1 MSEENATLSETPA
14 SAPADDRL
22 TRDEVNA
29 LIADALAAR
38 DKEHADEL
46 AAVRATFP
54 SAMVP
59 ANGGGPGVDNHQS
72 SWSLAEQELAAAGET
87 LDHWE

>member
-1 MSEENATLSETPA
+1 MADEEATVKLSDVEKM
-14 SAPADDRL
+14 
-22 TRDEVNA
+22 
-29 LIADALAAR
+29 IQDALDKR

-46 AAVRATFP
+46 AAVRATLP

-59 ANGGGPGVDNHQS
+59 ANGGGPGVDNHQP
-72 SWSLAEQELAAAGET
+72 SWSLAEQELAAAGES